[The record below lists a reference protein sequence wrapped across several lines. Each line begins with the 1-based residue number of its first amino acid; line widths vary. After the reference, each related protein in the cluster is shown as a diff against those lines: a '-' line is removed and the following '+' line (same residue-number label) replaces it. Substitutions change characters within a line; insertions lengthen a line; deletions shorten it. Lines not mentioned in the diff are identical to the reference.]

1 MSVMEHPYSIDAG
14 SRDARAV
21 VVGAAVTVGGS
32 LVVTTVIGIA
42 AITGMLIRGAS
53 PDRIA
58 AELPGSLAL
67 TIFVTLGGLL
77 MSAAGGYTAAAM
89 APNRR
94 YWHAL
99 AASILAAGASIAL
112 LPVWGESPTDWLTAI
127 SLALIVP
134 CGIVGAWLAMPMQV
148 LTSAPQKR

>member
-1 MSVMEHPYSIDAG
+1 MQRPHSIDAAG

-32 LVVTTVIGIA
+32 LVVTTVIGVA
-42 AITGMLIRGAS
+42 AIMGMLIRGAS

-67 TIFVTLGGLL
+67 AIFVALGGLL

-89 APNRR
+89 APDRR
-94 YWHAL
+94 YRHAL
-99 AASILAAGASIAL
+99 AASILAVVATVAL
-112 LPVWGESPTDWLTAI
+112 LPVWGDSPTDWLTAI
-127 SLALIVP
+127 SVALIVP
-134 CGIVGAWLAMPMQV
+134 CGIVGAWLAMPIAAV
-148 LTSAPQKR
+148 GRN

>member
-1 MSVMEHPYSIDAG
+1 MEHPHSIEVVG
-14 SRDARAV
+14 SRDIRAV

-32 LVVTTVIGIA
+32 LVVTMIVGIA
-42 AITGMLIRGAS
+42 AIAGMLLRGAT

-67 TIFVTLGGLL
+67 AIFVTLGGVV

-89 APNRR
+89 APGRR
-94 YWHAL
+94 YRHAL
-99 AASILAAGASIAL
+99 AASILATAVSVAL

-127 SLALIVP
+127 SIALIVP
-134 CGIVGAWLAMPMQV
+134 CGTIGAWLAMPMPV
-148 LTSAPQKR
+148 LTPAHQKR

>member
-1 MSVMEHPYSIDAG
+1 MERPYSIDAAV
-14 SRDARAV
+14 SRDSRAV

-32 LVVTTVIGIA
+32 LVVTTVIGVA

-53 PDRIA
+53 PDRIV

-67 TIFVTLGGLL
+67 AIFVAVGGLL

-89 APNRR
+89 APSRR

-99 AASILAAGASIAL
+99 AASILAVVATVAL
-112 LPVWGESPTDWLTAI
+112 LPLWGESPTDWLTATGI
-127 SLALIVP
+127 ALIIPFGV
-134 CGIVGAWLAMPMQV
+134 VGAWLAMPVPV
-148 LTSAPQKR
+148 LTAAPQKR

>member
-1 MSVMEHPYSIDAG
+1 MERFSSIDAESG
-14 SRDARAV
+14 RDARAV

-32 LVVTTVIGIA
+32 LAATTVVGIA
-42 AITGMLIRGAS
+42 AVAGMLLRGAS

-67 TIFVTLGGLL
+67 AIFATLGGVV

-89 APNRR
+89 APDRR
-94 YWHAL
+94 YRHAL
-99 AASILAAGASIAL
+99 AASILATVVSVAL

-127 SLALIVP
+127 SIALIIP
-134 CGIVGAWLAMPMQV
+134 CGTVGAWLAMPMPV
-148 LTSAPQKR
+148 LTAAPERR